1 MRDLRPIIPTLLLGL
16 LLGLPSLV
24 WGQNKQITAQKQ
36 KIERLEREIAERE
49 KEISNLK
56 RGRSSAEERVR
67 KLARQIE
74 SRNDLLDETEA
85 EERTLKLEAA
95 RADSAA
101 TSLGAALNES
111 RERYA
116 GMVREA
122 WRNYRHNNY
131 LSYIFSAEDFADVA
145 RRIANL
151 REVASLRERQMRQ
164 IDSLQRQTAE
174 QQALLSRRQHDLD
187 SVHRSLDAQKKR
199 LQSDAAEARASVK
212 QLSKK
217 EQAALKKKVQQ
228 EQQLDDAIAELR
240 KLTKGNKQGAS
251 FSNKTSNLHLPVVG
265 GKVKR
270 YHGNMAE
277 ISGSKGAE
285 IRSIYEGKVVDVKR
299 NRITGKYDVYIAHG
313 EYITSYANLSAVSV
327 SRDTAVKR
335 NQKIGT
341 IGSSV
346 DVITMQSEYTL
357 VFGIYPPDPKQKMLA
372 SDCFKNK

>member
-16 LLGLPSLV
+16 LLGQPSLV

-240 KLTKGNKQGAS
+240 KLTKGNK
-251 FSNKTSNLHLPVVG
+251 
-265 GKVKR
+265 
-270 YHGNMAE
+270 
-277 ISGSKGAE
+277 
-285 IRSIYEGKVVDVKR
+285 
-299 NRITGKYDVYIAHG
+299 
-313 EYITSYANLSAVSV
+313 
-327 SRDTAVKR
+327 
-335 NQKIGT
+335 
-341 IGSSV
+341 
-346 DVITMQSEYTL
+346 
-357 VFGIYPPDPKQKMLA
+357 
-372 SDCFKNK
+372 

>member
-1 MRDLRPIIPTLLLGL
+1 MKAIVLFLLLL
-16 LLGLPSLV
+16 TLPLPHF
-24 WGQNKQITAQKQ
+24 AQTDSKKIADQ
-36 KIERLEREIAERE
+36 KRKIENLEREIADRE
-49 KEISNLK
+49 KEISGLK
-56 RGRSSAEERVR
+56 KGRSTAEQRAR

-74 SRNDLLDETEA
+74 TRNTLLQETEH
-85 EERTLKLEAA
+85 EEADLKREVISL
-95 RADSAA
+95 DSTS
-101 TSLGAALNES
+101 TSLTAQLEIH

-131 LSYIFSAEDFADVA
+131 LSYIFAAEDFADIA

-151 REVASLRERQMRQ
+151 REVASLRERQMQQ
-164 IDSLQRQTAE
+164 IDSLKRQTAE
-174 QQALLSRRQHDLD
+174 KQALLTVRRRELD
-187 SVHRSLDAQKKR
+187 SVHQSLVKQKAR
-199 LQSDAAEARASVK
+199 LEGDAAEARASVR

-217 EQAALKKKVQQ
+217 EQAALKKKVEQ
-228 EQQLDDAIAELR
+228 ERLLDNAVAELR

-251 FSNKTSNLHLPVVG
+251 FSKSTSNLNLPVVD
-265 GKVKR
+265 GKVKK
-270 YHGNMAE
+270 YMGNMAE
-277 ISGSKGAE
+277 ISGRKGAE

-313 EYITSYANLSAVSV
+313 EYITSYANLSAVVVERNGS
-327 SRDTAVKR
+327 VKR

-372 SDCFKNK
+372 SDCFRK

>member
-1 MRDLRPIIPTLLLGL
+1 MRNTSNILLLVL
-16 LLGLPSLV
+16 LPLFLV
-24 WGQNKQITAQKQ
+24 VSSSVQGQNKQITAQKQ
-36 KIERLEREIAERE
+36 KIEQLEREIAERE
-49 KEISNLK
+49 KEISSLK
-56 RGRSSAEERVR
+56 KGRSSAEQRVR

-74 SRNDLLDETEA
+74 TRNELLDETEV
-85 EERTLKLEAA
+85 EERTLKREAEQ
-95 RADSAA
+95 ADSAA
-101 TSLGAALNES
+101 KSLSEALTQS

-122 WRNYRHNNY
+122 WRNYKHNNY
-131 LSYIFSAEDFADVA
+131 LCYIFSAEDFRDVA

-151 REVASLRERQMRQ
+151 REVASLRERQLKR
-164 IDSLQRQTAE
+164 IDSLQLLTAE

-187 SVHRSLDAQKKR
+187 SVHRSLESQKKR
-199 LQSDAAEARASVK
+199 LQNDAAEARASVK

-217 EQAALKKKVQQ
+217 EQAALKKKVAQ

-251 FSNKTSNLHLPVVG
+251 FSNKTSNLRLPVAG
-265 GKVKR
+265 GKVKK

-277 ISGSKGAE
+277 ISGAKGAD
-285 IRSIYEGKVVDVKR
+285 ILSIYEGKVVDVKR

-313 EYITSYANLSAVSV
+313 EYITSYANLSAVCV
-327 SRDTAVKR
+327 ARDNAVKR

-346 DVITMQSEYTL
+346 DVLTMQNEYKL